1 MSFIDSQASAPS
13 RHSVIDALRGFAL
26 FGLFLVHIEEH
37 YNLFDFP
44 SATQSW
50 LVALDSSIPKVVYFL
65 FGGKSYAIFAFF
77 FGLSFFIQMD
87 RQSQKG
93 VDFSFRFAWRL
104 LILFFIGFL
113 HGLVYAGD
121 ILTFFATTGLSLIL
135 LYRWPSKLLWAIAT
149 LLLLQIPMILDLAYI
164 ATDPR
169 HRLLILFDEMMTLY
183 NDSQPIYKGSKIGE
197 VLSYNWFLGKKA
209 SWLYMFLYG
218 RVYQTL
224 GLFILGILVGRSR
237 VFENITL
244 HTKAIRKL
252 LIAAIIAFVPLYT
265 LQLLWFQEANGL
277 PMKEMGGAVIASYA
291 NLALGTALCTSFIL
305 LYQHTASHSFWKSL
319 SAVGRMSLSN
329 YVLQSLV
336 LVPLLF
342 GFGLGLYD
350 DLGTTWSFVLGLVVF
365 ALQVAF
371 SKWWMQRHHYGPLE
385 WLWRSATFLKKNIPF
400 RKT

>member
-113 HGLVYAGD
+113 HGLVYSGD

-149 LLLLQIPMILDLAYI
+149 LLLLQIPMILDLAHT

-169 HRLLILFDEMMTLY
+169 HRLLNLFDEMMTLY

-385 WLWRSATFLKKNIPF
+385 WLWRSATFLKKDIPF